1 MQCPTLAGQIFL
13 LALPCSPVLTFYPVL
28 QPVAPVFSGLTVH
41 FGAVSWPIPEA
52 ANVSGGEVAYGATF
66 LLLQVEL

>member
-1 MQCPTLAGQIFL
+1 
-13 LALPCSPVLTFYPVL
+13 
-28 QPVAPVFSGLTVH
+28 VH

-52 ANVSGGEVAYGATF
+52 ANVSGGDVAYGATF